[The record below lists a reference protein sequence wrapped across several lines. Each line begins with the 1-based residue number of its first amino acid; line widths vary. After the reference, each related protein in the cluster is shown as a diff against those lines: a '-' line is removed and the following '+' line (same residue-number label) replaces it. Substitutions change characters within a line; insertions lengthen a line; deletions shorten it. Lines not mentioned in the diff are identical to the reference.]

1 LKAVTNEHESCK
13 AELVEL
19 GYPEMFRQ
27 VDNPGSVDERRLV
40 DRSVHVFNMPVG
52 F

>member
-1 LKAVTNEHESCK
+1 MNMKSYK

-19 GYPEMFRQ
+19 GYHEMFRQ
-27 VDNPGSVDERRLV
+27 VGNPGRVDGRRLV
-40 DRSVHVFNMPVG
+40 DISVHVFNMLVG